1 MPISLA
7 RRATLAAALSVLV
20 ACGGRKDAAPD
31 ADSATAAQ
39 EAADS
44 TAAEAA
50 AATSASPATAQQAGP
65 SSSAPLA
72 AADVDRWKRGMDA
85 ELVAVREAGQKLK
98 SAKTP
103 NDTASFMMQANDMG
117 TRDAGAKAAGVD
129 PERYQF
135 IRTTLESAV
144 AQLTPLEQEWP
155 NLKEMPAS
163 MVEELKKGRETAL
176 ARMSADVPPAVIEV
190 LRPRAAE
197 LRKQSLTLAGE
208 RMKAAG
214 MAR

>member
-1 MPISLA
+1 MQTSLLRGPA
-7 RRATLAAALSVLV
+7 LAAALSILV

-44 TAAEAA
+44 ATAEAA
-50 AATSASPATAQQAGP
+50 VATSSAPAAQAGP

-85 ELVAVREAGQKLK
+85 ELVAVRAAGTKLR

-103 NDTASFMMQANDMG
+103 NDTASLMMQANDMG

-163 MVEELKKGRETAL
+163 MVDELKKGRETAL
-176 ARMSADVPPAVIEV
+176 ARMSSDVPPAVIEA

-197 LRKQSLTLAGE
+197 LRNQSLTLAGE

-214 MAR
+214 LAR